1 MAKFRFSATTIR
13 SLNKLLDEGFVLKS
27 GLSKSAKAEID
38 ILLDNSILR
47 IEGKR
52 IVVNRELELLDLIA
66 ATPDAPDELDH
77 ASAAKLFGDAH
88 KGGRQKQFAILVR
101 SREAC
106 VWKRLDSDVSVSV
119 SEICDKTGVAAIAIE
134 SDDDWYS
141 NEPIAFVE
149 NDFCLWNCE
158 RFPLPQEVTSVIAYH
173 GMADSRLIDWLG
185 FRKRA
190 PKVFWCPDYDYVGL
204 NNYLRASGKADV
216 QLWVPPTFDL
226 LLKST
231 AVNPERLRKQK
242 HLVESLRQ
250 SNDPD
255 VQKVL
260 SSLMA
265 AGGGID
271 HEAFIE

>member
-101 SREAC
+101 SRGAC

-119 SEICDKTGVAAIAIE
+119 SEIGDKTGVAAIAIE

>member
-1 MAKFRFSATTIR
+1 MAKFRFSATTLR
-13 SLNKLLDEGFVLKS
+13 ALNKLLDEGFVLKS
-27 GLSKSAKAEID
+27 SLSKSAKTEID
-38 ILLDNSILR
+38 VLLDNSILR

-52 IVVNRELELLDLIA
+52 IVVNREPELLALMA
-66 ATPDAPDELDH
+66 ATPDIPNELDH

-88 KGGRQKQFAILVR
+88 KGGRQKQFAILAK
-101 SREAC
+101 SRGDC
-106 VWKRLDSDVSVSV
+106 VWRRLDSDVSVSV
-119 SEICDKTGVAAIAIE
+119 SDFCDKTGVASIAIE
-134 SDDDWYS
+134 SSDDWYS
-141 NEPIAFVE
+141 DEPIAFVE

-158 RFPLPQEVTSVIAYH
+158 RFPLPEEVTSVIAYH

-185 FRKRA
+185 FRRRA

-204 NNYLRASGKADV
+204 NNYLRATAKADV

-242 HLVESLRQ
+242 HLVENLRQ
-250 SNDPD
+250 SHDSD
-255 VQKVL
+255 IQRVL

>member
-1 MAKFRFSATTIR
+1 MAKFRFRASTIR
-13 SLNKLLDEGFVLKS
+13 TLNKLLDEGFVLKG

-38 ILLDNSILR
+38 VLLDNRILR

-52 IVVNRELELLDLIA
+52 IVVNREPELLELIT
-66 ATPDAPDELDH
+66 ATPDSPDEIDH

-88 KGGRQKQFAILVR
+88 KGGRQQQLAILVR
-101 SREAC
+101 TRGHS
-106 VWKRLDSDVSVSV
+106 VWKRIDSNANISVSDI
-119 SEICDKTGVAAIAIE
+119 SDKTGVAAIAIE
-134 SDDDWYS
+134 PDDDWYS

-158 RFPLPQEVTSVIAYH
+158 RFPLPEAVASVIAYH
-173 GMADSRLIDWLG
+173 GMADSRLIDWLS
-185 FRKRA
+185 FRPRA

-204 NNYLRASGKADV
+204 GNYVRASAKADIE
-216 QLWVPPTFDL
+216 LWVPPTFDL
-226 LLKST
+226 LLDST
-231 AVNPERLRKQK
+231 AVNPDRLRKQQR
-242 HLVESLRQ
+242 LVKNLQQ

-260 SSLMA
+260 SSLIA

>member
-101 SREAC
+101 SRGAC